1 MKGQWAKILPVHFI
15 NWNIN
20 KENQNESNVGILMS
34 PYYRLISVS
43 PISDKEKSYKGK
55 EHSKGNK
62 NDKRNRKKGMVAKP
76 KGHHLNTPSP

>member
-1 MKGQWAKILPVHFI
+1 MRAMQGFSCLLIT
-15 NWNIN
+15 
-20 KENQNESNVGILMS
+20 
-34 PYYRLISVS
+34 LISVS

-55 EHSKGNK
+55 EHNTGNK

>member
-1 MKGQWAKILPVHFI
+1 
-15 NWNIN
+15 
-20 KENQNESNVGILMS
+20 MS